1 MFDNPKLIIN
11 QVQCICCNFET
22 FARDSNL
29 RVSLCGILIGYAK
42 LRNKIYASNNEYKS
56 LDKSNLLKNMFQL
69 KKLTHNYKDDKAY
82 HFISCILFCR

>member
-1 MFDNPKLIIN
+1 MNKRSFAIILIHPWFLYISRSIVYFCAIYEFSYKSLWYAVFDNPKLIIN

-42 LRNKIYASNNEYKS
+42 LRNKIYAS
-56 LDKSNLLKNMFQL
+56 L
-69 KKLTHNYKDDKAY
+69 
-82 HFISCILFCR
+82 